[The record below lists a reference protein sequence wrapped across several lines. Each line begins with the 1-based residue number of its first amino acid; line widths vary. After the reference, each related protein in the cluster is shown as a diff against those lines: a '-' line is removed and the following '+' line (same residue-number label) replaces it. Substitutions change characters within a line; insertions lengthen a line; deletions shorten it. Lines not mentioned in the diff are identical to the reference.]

1 MNNNNQV
8 ADEEL
13 AHGLLQKINYDKH
26 LKVYSLRVLSDENIR
41 QQVMEEEEE
50 EQLGGEN
57 GSNNGVKEFDD
68 EYSSS
73 SEENKSGQPQD
84 ADEQSISLHS
94 SHHEET

>member
-41 QQVMEEEEE
+41 QQVMEEEE